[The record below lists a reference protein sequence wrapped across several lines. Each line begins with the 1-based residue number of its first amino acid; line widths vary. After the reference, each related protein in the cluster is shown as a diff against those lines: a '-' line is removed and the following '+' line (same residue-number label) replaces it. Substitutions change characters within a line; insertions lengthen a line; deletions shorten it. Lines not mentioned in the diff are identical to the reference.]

1 MKIIRINTKYYGSVH
16 HCSLK
21 HDLAP
26 PPMSDKRGKGTC
38 GNDHHPPR
46 QRARGTVF
54 LHILSLPHNK
64 FQGRSLTGP
73 RQALE
78 SNTATAQ
85 SNNPIVLFLARLQDQ
100 TPLVSALPTERGLS
114 PRATQRRHLTHL
126 HDYFGSRS
134 SEKKIM
140 LSSSVV
146 CDVRGRSR
154 DNE

>member
-26 PPMSDKRGKGTC
+26 PHVRHEREGDMRKWSSL
-38 GNDHHPPR
+38 PR